1 MSPAPHLTTLECRN
15 CGAGAPVDEHF
26 CPQCS
31 RILALGR
38 HGDFFSFL
46 GLPRE
51 LVIDQAQLE
60 RRFRDLSRQF
70 HPDYFYNASPTE
82 RLASLERS
90 SYLNDAYRTLR
101 NPISRI
107 EHLLAIEG
115 LPSPKSEDGTAKVPS
130 ALLEEVFELN
140 EELDEIRESRES
152 GGDAAVLRER
162 MEAARKP
169 IDLKREEHEREVEAL
184 SARWDQ
190 QLESGTPAEKRAT
203 LEALRERLLER
214 NYINNLL
221 ATIDREC
228 AVLGPQSPVHGPG
241 TSDPGPEP
249 KSVDRG
255 L

>member
-1 MSPAPHLTTLECRN
+1 MTPDPIPAQPVATLECRN

-31 RILALGR
+31 RILMLGR
-38 HGDFFSFL
+38 HGDYFSFF
-46 GLPRE
+46 GLPRR

-70 HPDYFYNASPTE
+70 HPDYFYNAAATE

-90 SYLNDAYRTLR
+90 SYLNDAYRALR

-115 LPSPKSEDGTAKVPS
+115 LPPAKSEDGTAKVPPG
-130 ALLEEVFELN
+130 LLEEVFELN
-140 EELDEIRESRES
+140 EQLDEIRESRES
-152 GGDAAVLRER
+152 GGDPAALRDRLES
-162 MEAARKP
+162 ARKP

-190 QLESGTPAEKRAT
+190 HSTASPAEKRAT
-203 LEALRERLLER
+203 LDALRERLLER

-221 ATIDREC
+221 ASIDRE
-228 AVLGPQSPVHGPG
+228 AQSL
-241 TSDPGPEP
+241 EP
-249 KSVDRG
+249 KAESRG
-255 L
+255 

>member
-1 MSPAPHLTTLECRN
+1 MTTLECRN
-15 CGAGAPVDEHF
+15 CGAGAPVDDHF

-31 RILALGR
+31 RTLALGR

-46 GLPRE
+46 GLSRR
-51 LVIDQAQLE
+51 LVIDQGHLE

-90 SYLNDAYRTLR
+90 SYLNDAYRALR

-115 LPSPKSEDGTAKVPS
+115 LPSPSSGNGTAKVPP
-130 ALLEEVFELN
+130 ALLEQVFELN
-140 EELDEIRESRES
+140 EQLDEIRESRES
-152 GGDAAVLRER
+152 GGDPSVLRER
-162 MEAARKP
+162 LEAARKP
-169 IDLKREEHEREVEAL
+169 IDVKREEHEREVEAL
-184 SARWDQ
+184 SARWDEQ
-190 QLESGTPAEKRAT
+190 FESGTPAEKRAT
-203 LEALRERLLER
+203 LDALRERLLER

-221 ATIDREC
+221 TTIDREG
-228 AVLGPQSPVHGPG
+228 AVLDPQSPVQRPG
-241 TSDPGPEP
+241 TSDPGSEP
-249 KSVDRG
+249 KTVDRG

>member
-1 MSPAPHLTTLECRN
+1 MTPDPIPARHVATLECRN

-38 HGDFFSFL
+38 HGDYFSFL
-46 GLPRE
+46 GLPRR
-51 LVIDQAQLE
+51 LTIDHTQLE

-90 SYLNDAYRTLR
+90 SYLNDAYRALR

-107 EHLLAIEG
+107 DHLLAIEG
-115 LPSPKSEDGTAKVPS
+115 LPSAKSEDGAAKVP
-130 ALLEEVFELN
+130 AGLLEEVFALN

-152 GGDAAVLRER
+152 GSDPAALRER
-162 MEAARKP
+162 LDAARKP
-169 IDLKREEHEREVEAL
+169 IDLKREEHEREVESL

-190 QLESGTPAEKRAT
+190 QLASGSPADRRAT

-221 ATIDREC
+221 ASIDRE
-228 AVLGPQSPVHGPG
+228 AESLESRAESH
-241 TSDPGPEP
+241 E
-249 KSVDRG
+249 
-255 L
+255 